1 MQDAAP
7 KTPPMEQ
14 DGGRL
19 MTQIVEVIINWPN
32 LTEQYSLNLHG
43 FWQKRVA
50 DLRVET

>member
-1 MQDAAP
+1 MQHLKP
-7 KTPPMEQ
+7 RQWNKM
-14 DGGRL
+14 GGRL